1 MSKNSCRFSFSLSV
15 SFCILYIYLPLLYI
29 YARFSLCS
37 SSHPCLLLSFSLSC
51 FFYSLRLS
59 VSFFLS
65 ARARPREIPSS
76 ISFLSNWRPTALLS
90 DPLLPQPQ
98 APRPRAHCRRRCRL
112 PSPGPIILDDDVP
125 TLYVTLSRARARARA
140 RASEH
145 TAPFHADLI
154 LVYSSAP
161 HSSGALG

>member
-1 MSKNSCRFSFSLSV
+1 MSKNSCLFSFSLSV
-15 SFCILYIYLPLLYI
+15 SFYILYIYLPLLYI

-37 SSHPCLLLSFSLSC
+37 SSHPCLFFSLSLSLL
-51 FFYSLRLS
+51 FFFIPSVYPSL
-59 VSFFLS
+59 SFF
-65 ARARPREIPSS
+65 PREIPSS

-140 RASEH
+140 SEH